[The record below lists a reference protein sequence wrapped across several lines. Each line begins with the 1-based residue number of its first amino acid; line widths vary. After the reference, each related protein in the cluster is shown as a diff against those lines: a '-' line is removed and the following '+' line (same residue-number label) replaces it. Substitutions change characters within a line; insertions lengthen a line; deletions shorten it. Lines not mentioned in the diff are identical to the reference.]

1 MTETAGQ
8 TTGTENRPVRIAVVG
23 LGKRTVTIMDHLA
36 KDGLVELVAV
46 AENAPRTFGE
56 QPWEDFVRGFGAQPY
71 SDGSEMI
78 AKENLDAICLCVSPK
93 WRLPLVEAAA
103 RKGLHISME
112 KPMAT
117 TLEQAD
123 RILAITRQAGVQLMM
138 EFPMRFLPPVVE
150 LKRLLDRGALGKPFL
165 LNGDYVMLGPIPP
178 THWMWDPHNGNS
190 PLNENTCHLF
200 DTACH
205 IMGTPVELMAYG
217 GNYLG
222 NGAPLPDCAAITVKF
237 ADGGIAALT
246 GGAVSSRVQQTPM
259 WLNVHATGGQAVLT
273 GGKHTYTRL
282 EWSPRS
288 ARVGDESAISSHDW
302 GYPYDLIE
310 PNLRAFATAVRDGRP
325 VPCTGEDGRKT
336 LALTLATLE
345 SIQTGRPAAVPA

>member
-1 MTETAGQ
+1 MTETETRA
-8 TTGTENRPVRIAVVG
+8 TKKSPVRIAVVGLG
-23 LGKRTVTIMDHLA
+23 LGKRTVTIMDRLV
-36 KDGLVELVAV
+36 KDGVVELVAV
-46 AENAPRTFGE
+46 AENAPRGFGE
-56 QPWEDFVRGFGAQPY
+56 QSWEDFVRGYGAKPY
-71 SDGSEMI
+71 SDGIEMI
-78 AKENLDAICLCVSPK
+78 ATEDLDAICLCVSPK
-93 WRLPLVEAAA
+93 WRIPLVEAAA
-103 RKGLHISME
+103 KKGLHISME

-123 RILAITRQAGVQLMM
+123 RILAATRESGVQLMM

-150 LKRLLDRGALGKPFL
+150 LKRLLDSGELGKPFL
-165 LNGDYVMLGPIPP
+165 LNGDYVMLGPMPS
-178 THWMWDPHNGNS
+178 THWMWDPSNGNS

-237 ADGGIAALT
+237 ADGGIASLA

-259 WLNVHATGGQAVLT
+259 WLNVHTTNGQAVLT

-288 ARVGDESAISSHDW
+288 AKVGDQSAISSRDW
-302 GYPYDLIE
+302 DYPFDLIE
-310 PNLRAFATAVRDGRP
+310 PNLRAFAEAVRDGRP

-336 LALTLATLE
+336 LAMTLAALE
-345 SIQTGRPAAVPA
+345 SIRTGRPVAVPA